1 LGANEEEL
9 LARELEEQ
17 LKRIRVEDVLVQTLV
32 TVSSIGYRCLGL
44 TDDTKDARDLQQ
56 TARAIAVMQALTPV
70 LATILPAE
78 AVRDFESSVAN
89 LQLAY
94 ASAAATVAPKRED
107 QPEEQR
113 EEPET
118 EATPDGDGQEEKAE
132 EEERP
137 RDEEKAED
145 EPAS

>member
-1 LGANEEEL
+1 LAPDEEER

-32 TVSSIGYRCLGL
+32 TVSSIGYRCLAL

-94 ASAAATVAPKRED
+94 ASAAATVAPKRE
-107 QPEEQR
+107 EQR
-113 EEPET
+113 EEPES
-118 EATPDGDGQEEKAE
+118 EAEPEGDGQEETAGGEAE
-132 EEERP
+132 TPEDGGKP
-137 RDEEKAED
+137 ED